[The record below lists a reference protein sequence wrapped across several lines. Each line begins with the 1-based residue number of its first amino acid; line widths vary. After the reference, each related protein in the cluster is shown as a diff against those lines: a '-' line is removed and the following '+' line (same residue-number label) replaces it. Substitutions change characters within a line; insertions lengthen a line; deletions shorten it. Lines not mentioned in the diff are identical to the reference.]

1 MSPSIISNLLNA
13 YYILSE
19 SQHTIWQV
27 IRFEEKKKILS
38 ELHCRQPE
46 KKIQWNKAMILN
58 RCAHQNLIYWAW
70 KRDWHP
76 PVSRLLVLVLI
87 FVHGG

>member
-13 YYILSE
+13 YYILS
-19 SQHTIWQV
+19 QHTIWQG
-27 IRFEEKKKILS
+27 IRFEEEKKKSYPSFTADSL
-38 ELHCRQPE
+38 R